1 MLTGKSL
8 GDRWAMCEGSRN
20 TDFCKNK
27 RERKKSLKAGEVGR
41 EIQREERQRE
51 RKGCRNVC
59 GLALKHRSSAGY
71 SLPPS
76 PLDIAVDD
84 PQAMQVLHS
93 TKQPGA
99 DAGTLGPEKGLR
111 TILSKRK
118 RGKNSHT
125 YAFSKSQR
133 APVSPPAFT
142 SSATGLGRHGVLAG
156 HHF

>member
-1 MLTGKSL
+1 MRAAETLISARIKEKERRASRQVRWGERSKEKR
-8 GDRWAMCEGSRN
+8 DRGRGRGVGMCGLAN
-20 TDFCKNK
+20 
-27 RERKKSLKAGEVGR
+27 
-41 EIQREERQRE
+41 
-51 RKGCRNVC
+51 